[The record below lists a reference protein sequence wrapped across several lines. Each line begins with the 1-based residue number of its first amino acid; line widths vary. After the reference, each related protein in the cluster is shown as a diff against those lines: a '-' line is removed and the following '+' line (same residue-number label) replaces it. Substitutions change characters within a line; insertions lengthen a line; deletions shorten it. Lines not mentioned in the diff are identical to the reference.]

1 MPLLTRPVS
10 PALRP
15 FVRALWVHRPD
26 GSAAPSPRERVLP
39 TGAPHL
45 VFRFSDAPLRIFD
58 TPDSQAAREVS
69 GALVGGPRSRFY
81 VRDVSAPAPSV
92 GAQLEP
98 GAAALLFG
106 VPADELSE
114 RHTSLADLWGP
125 AADEAHARIA
135 EARTWQAQLDAFEA
149 ILGARLPRVRG
160 VHPAVADALAHLSSE
175 DGAEIGTLV
184 ERSGY
189 SHRFFLSLFRNAVGL
204 TPKVFARLSRFQR
217 ALVALRTGRASGA
230 QVAAALG
237 YSDQAHFHRDFVAF
251 SGVAPGRYQSIAP
264 SSPNHV
270 PVEDGPS
277 RFKSVQYG
285 SR

>member
-1 MPLLTRPVS
+1 MLSRPVS

-15 FVRALWVHRPD
+15 FVRTLWVHRPD
-26 GSAAPSPRERVLP
+26 GSASPAPRERVLP

-45 VFRFSDAPLRIFD
+45 VFRFADSPLRIFD
-58 TPDSQAAREVS
+58 GPDSATAHEVS

-81 VRDVSAPAPSV
+81 VREVSAPAPSV

-98 GAAALLFG
+98 GATALLFG
-106 VPADELSE
+106 VAASELAE
-114 RHTSLADLWGP
+114 RHTALEDLWGR
-125 AADEAHARIA
+125 AAGEAQSRIA
-135 EARTWQAQLDAFEA
+135 EAKSWQAQLDALEA
-149 ILGARLPRVRG
+149 ILAQRLPRVRG
-160 VHPAVADALAHLSSE
+160 IHPAVADALTRLSDDDS
-175 DGAEIGTLV
+175 AEIGALV

-189 SHRFFLSLFRNAVGL
+189 SHRFFLSLFRSAVGL
-204 TPKVFARLSRFQR
+204 TPKVFARIARFQR
-217 ALVALRTGRASGA
+217 AVAALREGRARGA

-264 SSPNHV
+264 SSANHV
-270 PVEDGPS
+270 PVEAAS
-277 RFKSVQYG
+277 LHQVNSVQYR